1 MKKIFLS
8 VTLLLALQYG
18 FSQASVSYYKGEW
31 TMVNKQDLFT
41 GILKIAID
49 AEGKTKAEMVWTYL
63 ATDSTNKDLVEMY
76 KGKKGRSGIE
86 YADGSFSVTTNDFIF
101 EGKKA
106 DDPAQIL
113 GLDKYHIKLSANKQ
127 AIYGTTE
134 TQGTNEG
141 LLYAGKLDNTTG
153 EKEFMAAK
161 KKKKK

>member
-31 TMVNKQDLFT
+31 TMVNKQDLFS
-41 GILKIAID
+41 GIIKIEMN
-49 AEGKTKAEMVWTYL
+49 AEGKTKAEIVWTYL
-63 ATDSTNKDLVEMY
+63 ATDSINKDLVEMY

-86 YADGSFSVTTNDFIF
+86 YAEGSFSASTHDFIF
-101 EGKKA
+101 EGKKT
-106 DDPAQIL
+106 DDPALIL
-113 GLDKYHIKLSANKQ
+113 GLDKYHLKLSANKQ

-141 LLYAGKLDNTTG
+141 LLYAGKMDRATG

-161 KKKKK
+161 AGVKK